1 MARSWFLA
9 LVAGAF
15 IGGCAPSHV
24 YQPLDHAGA
33 EKLSGRPAADYP
45 VHGGRIEIA
54 AVGTRKVALRQQLVV
69 RLRVQNDSDKPW
81 ALDPLRQE
89 LRVGDGIARL
99 PDQVRLKKNE
109 SIAPIMI
116 PPHDARTI
124 DLGFFLDGAAPPNRI
139 QVAWRVST
147 PNALFSDHASFERT
161 QVVSVFT
168 HGPPIAGD
176 GFYYR
181 PFYNSAVSGPNNG
194 GSQRLSGWDSP
205 RRANIS
211 PRDRTALV
219 TPMTPIIEDAP
230 PGGYSPYPAF

>member
-1 MARSWFLA
+1 MARWWILP
-9 LVAGAF
+9 VAGAL

-24 YQPLDHAGA
+24 YQPLDHAGP
-33 EKLSGRPAADYP
+33 EKLAGRPAADYP

-54 AVGTRKVALRQQLVV
+54 AVGIEKVALRQQLVV

-99 PDQVRLKKNE
+99 PDQVRMKKNE
-109 SIAPIMI
+109 SIAPITI
-116 PPHDARTI
+116 PPHDSRTI
-124 DLGFFLDGAAPPNRI
+124 DLGFFLDSAMAPMRI

-147 PNALFSDHASFERT
+147 PNALFSDRASFTRT

-168 HGPPIAGD
+168 NGPPLAAD

-181 PFYNSAVSGPNNG
+181 PFYNSEPN
-194 GSQRLSGWDSP
+194 QPLHGWDSP
-205 RRANIS
+205 RRANVS

-219 TPMTPIIEDAP
+219 APMTPVIEDAP